1 LKYLIKRFNAI
12 NFLLL
17 VEKVKIL
24 CVKAKTV
31 GGAHVNNH
39 MVGLW
44 VVQWLLA
51 IWLLLERQ
59 F

>member
-1 LKYLIKRFNAI
+1 MKIK
-12 NFLLL
+12 
-17 VEKVKIL
+17 

-31 GGAHVNNH
+31 DGAHVNNH
-39 MVGLW
+39 MVYGGLW

-51 IWLLLERQ
+51 IWLLLGRQ

>member
-1 LKYLIKRFNAI
+1 MAKYDFFKLKI
-12 NFLLL
+12 
-17 VEKVKIL
+17 VKIL
-24 CVKAKTV
+24 YAKVKTI

-51 IWLLLERQ
+51 IWLLLGRQ